1 MWIVDPSLSML
12 DPESRTVYVV
22 GGLFLVLMVIGVFLS
37 WKIRKSHQ
45 AENDNP
51 DGKNTDSPMD
61 QSMST
66 LGTSQPPPPP
76 IQQKVNN
83 NYNNQPQSQLSQSSH
98 HHQPHQQQQPAM
110 TMVQHQYQNMHPS
123 SSASFVHQM
132 VRGPPQIMNNPGIPG
147 SFQ

>member
-12 DPESRTVYVV
+12 DPESRTVYAV
-22 GGLFLVLMVIGVFLS
+22 GGLFLILMVIGVFLS
-37 WKIRKSHQ
+37 WQIRKWNQ
-45 AENDNP
+45 AQNDG
-51 DGKNTDSPMD
+51 DGNKITDSPLD

-66 LGTSQPPPPP
+66 LGPPPP

-83 NYNNQPQSQLSQSSH
+83 NYNQQSSQQPQH
-98 HHQPHQQQQPAM
+98 HQPAM
-110 TMVQHQYQNMHPS
+110 TMVQQQYQSMHPS

-132 VRGPPQIMNNPGIPG
+132 VRGPPPIMNPGVPG

>member
-37 WKIRKSHQ
+37 WKIRKWNQ
-45 AENDNP
+45 AENENT

-61 QSMST
+61 QSMTT
-66 LGTSQPPPPP
+66 LGQPPPPP

-83 NYNNQPQSQLSQSSH
+83 NYNNQPQSQQLSQSL
-98 HHQPHQQQQPAM
+98 HHQQQQHQQQPAM
-110 TMVQHQYQNMHPS
+110 TMVQHQYQSMHPS